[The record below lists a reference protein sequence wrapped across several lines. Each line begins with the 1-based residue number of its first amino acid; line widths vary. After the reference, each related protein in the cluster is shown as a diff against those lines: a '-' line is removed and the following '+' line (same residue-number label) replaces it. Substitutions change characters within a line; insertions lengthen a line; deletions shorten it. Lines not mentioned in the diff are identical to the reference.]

1 MKKLFI
7 QLIDKICTSRFWAL
21 FNKEIAQLSH
31 NRQLLV
37 TILITPNIL
46 LIMFGF
52 ALNPNFQ
59 NLKVGITDYSNSS
72 TSRQF
77 VEILNQTD
85 VFVISKY
92 YNSQKEM
99 TDALAAGNL
108 TVAITIPPE
117 LTDDIARKH
126 TAQVQVLYNAVD
138 ANTASIASNYMSR
151 LVSDYNLR
159 QLNRHS
165 QTANIALTTGN
176 VQANTFVFYNPGL
189 ESSWFIFSGAIG
201 VLFTVVGVQAAS
213 SLVVRE
219 KEAGTIEAL
228 MITPASDTEVILA
241 KIFPLLILL
250 TCNSLVAL
258 VIGRLFF
265 HLPFNGALLVYT
277 TIAGLYFWVVICI
290 GVLLACFTKSELQAL
305 LSTAFVNPPLV
316 FLAGPFSPISAMP
329 DYMQW
334 LSYLNP
340 LRYFVEACRGILLKG
355 VGFEILWNQA
365 LILLIFAVFLMYLS
379 IRQFR
384 QQLN

>member
-1 MKKLFI
+1 MKKQFI
-7 QLIDKICTSRFWAL
+7 QLIDKICNSRFWAL

-72 TSRQF
+72 TSRQL

-99 TDALAAGNL
+99 ADALAAGNL
-108 TVAITIPPE
+108 TVGITIPPE
-117 LTDDIARKH
+117 FTDDIARKH

-165 QTANIALTTGN
+165 QTVNIALTTGN

-265 HLPFNGALLVYT
+265 NLPFNGALLVYT
-277 TIAGLYFWVVICI
+277 TIAVLYFWVVICI
-290 GVLLACFTKSELQAL
+290 GVLLACFTKTELQAL

>member
-1 MKKLFI
+1 MKNLFI
-7 QLIDKICTSRFWAL
+7 QVIDKICTSRFWAL

-92 YNSQKEM
+92 YNYQKEM
-99 TDALAAGNL
+99 ADALAAGNL
-108 TVAITIPPE
+108 TVGITIPPE
-117 LTDDIARKH
+117 LSDDIARKH

-138 ANTASIASNYMSR
+138 ANTASIASNYMGR

-165 QTANIALTTGN
+165 QTPNIALTTGN

-277 TIAGLYFWVVICI
+277 TIAVLYFWVVICI

-365 LILLIFAVFLMYLS
+365 LILLIFAVILMYLS

>member
-7 QLIDKICTSRFWAL
+7 QLIDKICTNRFWAL

-85 VFVISKY
+85 VFVVSKY

-108 TVAITIPPE
+108 TVGITIPPE

-165 QTANIALTTGN
+165 QTSNIAFTTGN

-265 HLPFNGALLVYT
+265 KLPFNGALLVYI
-277 TIAGLYFWVVICI
+277 TIALLYFWVVICI